1 MKTILVAGSK
11 GGVGKT
17 TVSTHLAAHSAL
29 QGRNTVIADADP
41 QASAC
46 RGAPGRVELDSAVL
60 PLNVYRK
67 KAWEKLV
74 PAGTDT
80 VIIDAPAGAWADEL
94 GHFLAVADAV
104 VVPVLPSA
112 LDIEAIVGFLDS
124 LAGNA
129 RVRSGALPVG
139 LVLNRTK
146 PWTQTSQAAIQML
159 AQWPYPVV
167 AQLRDSQGYVLMTSH
182 GRSLFDYNNAAVREH
197 QADWQPLLDW
207 LERA

>member
-29 QGRNTVIADADP
+29 QGLNTVIADADP
-41 QASAC
+41 QGSSSRWAQRRAD
-46 RGAPGRVELDSAVL
+46 LDSAVL
-60 PLNVYRK
+60 PVGVHRRR
-67 KAWEKLV
+67 AWEKLI

-80 VIIDAPAGAWADEL
+80 LVIDAPAGAHAQDL
-94 GHFLAVADAV
+94 ASFLATADAV

-112 LDIEAIVGFLDS
+112 LDIEAIIGFLDS
-124 LAGNA
+124 LADHP

-139 LVLNRTK
+139 LVLNRTR
-146 PWTQTSQAAIQML
+146 PRTQATQAAVDLL
-159 AQWPYPVV
+159 ARWPYPVV

-182 GRSLFDYNNAAVREH
+182 GRSLFDYSNAAVRDH
-197 QADWQPLLDW
+197 QEDWQPLLAW
-207 LERA
+207 LEQT

>member
-17 TVSTHLAAHSAL
+17 TIATHLAAHSAL
-29 QGRNTVIADADP
+29 SGQATVIADADP
-41 QASAC
+41 QGSSTRWAQRRSSL
-46 RGAPGRVELDSAVL
+46 ESAVL
-60 PLNVYRK
+60 PVDVHRK
-67 KAWEKLV
+67 KNWEKLI
-74 PAGTDT
+74 PDGAEQ
-80 VIIDAPAGAWADEL
+80 VIIDAPAGAYGEDLER
-94 GHFLAVADAV
+94 FIDIADAV